1 MRNVKDILLR
11 IVEVKARRRTG
22 QLACR
27 LIRAEAK
34 SKESIL
40 AELEFER
47 WLADR
52 CRDCLNGS

>member
-1 MRNVKDILLR
+1 MRSGKDLLLR

-22 QLACR
+22 QLAGR
-27 LIRAEAK
+27 LIRASAEAM
-34 SKESIL
+34 EPIL

-52 CRDCLNGS
+52 CRDCRNGS